1 MTLSPLAGFSS
12 ASISVPS
19 VPLVTVAEV
28 TPLVGLLTL
37 CLAGV
42 LLSSAT
48 ASGKVREFF
57 AENGVLMLVGA
68 VMVAAIVGIYL
79 FFTAD
84 RTVAEQWLAQY
95 GLVALFLILILEG
108 AMLLYFAP
116 SEILV
121 PTGVTLI
128 ADSIYDWETIAV
140 IIFVAV
146 VGATIGQYGLFLL
159 AKRGGREY
167 LLEKKWFRVDEP
179 TLDRFDGWFQKWG
192 RVIVPI
198 SNAFLFTRGMLT
210 VPAGL
215 AEMRD
220 WEFIVLSAIGTFLF
234 QSWLTILL
242 VYLADSGYLGA
253 LRSYLPELFIGGFNI
268 FPF

>member
-1 MTLSPLAGFSS
+1 MELSPLAATGFPL
-12 ASISVPS
+12 ATLSVPTDS
-19 VPLVTVAEV
+19 VSVADVSPLLA
-28 TPLVGLLTL
+28 LLTL
-37 CLAGV
+37 SLAGV

-48 ASGKVREFF
+48 ATGRVREFF
-57 AENGVLMLVGA
+57 AENGVLVLVGA
-68 VMVAAIVGIYL
+68 VMVAAIVGVYL

-84 RTVAEQWLAQY
+84 RAAAEQWLDQY
-95 GLVALFLILILEG
+95 GLIALFFILILEG

-121 PTGVTLI
+121 PTGVITI
-128 ADSIYDWETIAV
+128 ADSTHDWGTIAL
-140 IIFVAV
+140 IILVAV

-167 LLEKKWFRVDEP
+167 LLEKRWFRVDES

-192 RVIVPI
+192 RAIVPL

-220 WEFIVLSAIGTFLF
+220 WEFVVLSALGTLIF
-234 QSWLTILL
+234 QLWLTILL
-242 VYLADSGYLGA
+242 VYLADSGYLG
-253 LRSYLPELFIGGFNI
+253 LLKSFLPSLFVV
-268 FPF
+268 PF